1 MTDVQPVPGADRD
14 APAGLTVGRLVR
26 TLVRQWFVIPV
37 CMIVAVAGSLAYA
50 KLTPSHYQAYMGV
63 NLGSPP
69 PGSTSQTSTPTASPT
84 LPDPNAEVESASVV
98 QAAAAAAHT
107 TPQGISLTISYVPT
121 TSGSSSA
128 SLGPTGDATIAA
140 TAATPLAAEE
150 AAAAAGPAFVA
161 QRTAD
166 IRGEV
171 STQIQQLDQ
180 IQSRLKSLQGGQQS
194 TGPIGSLTYN
204 PSGPL
209 GTQIAVINSMYQ
221 ELYGSTVQLQV
232 LAGSVGVTHSVT
244 AAQRVGLSTSK
255 RAAEAAAAG
264 LLVGLGLVL
273 LRDRLMDRGTDPF
286 EIRGLAS
293 LPVLGTL
300 PKLRRRSGA
309 TLVEGGQGP
318 LAESY
323 RAIRTALLLQAPAR
337 QKVLLVV
344 SAGRREG
351 RTSVAANLAA
361 AFARTGAP
369 TLLLGADFRH
379 PDTAAPFGLAG
390 NRKGL
395 ADILR
400 AGRGRSGAVT
410 PPDGGA
416 QLPDGIF
423 SPTDIPNLDVLPAG
437 QVGADSPE
445 LLGAEA
451 LEKLDWALRQRF
463 EVIVVDTPAVTEA
476 SDAVALSTHADGCVF
491 VFARNRSTKRGVSKS
506 LDALRHTPARVLGIV
521 VTHKGSLRPSPSV
534 GGGDRSV
541 GLGEA
546 SDRASH
552 HGRRSRRDR

>member
-1 MTDVQPVPGADRD
+1 MTDLQPGLGPDRD
-14 APAGLTVGRLVR
+14 APAGLTVGRFIR
-26 TLVRQWFVIPV
+26 TLARQWFVIPV
-37 CMIVAVAGSLAYA
+37 CVIVAVGGSLAYA
-50 KLTPSHYQAYMGV
+50 KLAPSHYEAYMGV

-69 PGSTSQTSTPTASPT
+69 PGSTSQSSTPAASPS
-84 LPDPNAEVESASVV
+84 LPDPNAEIASASVV

-107 TPQGISLTISYVPT
+107 SPEGVSLSISYVPT
-121 TSGSSSA
+121 TSGNSTA
-128 SLGPTGDATIAA
+128 TLGPTGDATIGA

-150 AAAAAGPAFVA
+150 AAAAAGPAFVT

-180 IQSRLKSLQGGQQS
+180 IQNRLKALQSGHQS
-194 TGPIGSLTYN
+194 SGSVSSSLTYN
-204 PSGPL
+204 PTGPL
-209 GTQIAVINSMYQ
+209 GTQIAVVNSLYQ

-244 AAQRVGLSTSK
+244 AAQRVGLSTKK

-264 LLVGLGLVL
+264 LLVGLGLIL
-273 LRDRLMDRGTDPF
+273 LRDRLMDRVTDPS
-286 EIRGLAS
+286 EIRGLAA

-300 PKLRRRSGA
+300 PKLRRRSGTA
-309 TLVEGGQGP
+309 LVEAGGGP

-369 TLLLGADFRH
+369 TLLVGADFRH
-379 PDTAAPFGLAG
+379 PDTAASFGLADH
-390 NRKGL
+390 REGL
-395 ADILR
+395 ADVLS
-400 AGRGRSGAVT
+400 ASRSRSDTMG
-410 PPDGGA
+410 PPDNSA
-416 QLPDGIF
+416 QLPDGVV
-423 SPTDIPNLDVLPAG
+423 SPTDIQNLEILPAG
-437 QVGADSPE
+437 RVGRDSPE

-463 EVIVVDTPAVTEA
+463 EVIVVDTPAITEA

-491 VFARNRSTKRGVSKS
+491 VFARNRSTKRAVSGA
-506 LDALRHTPARVLGIV
+506 LETLRHTPARVLGIV
-521 VTHKGSLRPSPSV
+521 VTHKGRLRPSGSPAGS
-534 GGGDRSV
+534 GAL

-546 SDRASH
+546 SHRSSR
-552 HGRRSRRDR
+552 HGRRSHRNQ